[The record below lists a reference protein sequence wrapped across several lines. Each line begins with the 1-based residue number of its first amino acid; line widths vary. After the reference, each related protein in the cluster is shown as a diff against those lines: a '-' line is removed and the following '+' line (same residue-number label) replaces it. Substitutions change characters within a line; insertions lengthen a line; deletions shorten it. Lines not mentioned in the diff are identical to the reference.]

1 MYFQFYNYLY
11 ISILFIHEF
20 IKFYQYYPVF
30 RKYYIETQQY
40 TAFIKVKMSYQ
51 TITVRLIHCTNVQNN
66 K

>member
-30 RKYYIETQQY
+30 RKYYIENQQY
-40 TAFIKVKMSYQ
+40 TAFIKV
-51 TITVRLIHCTNVQNN
+51 
-66 K
+66 

>member
-1 MYFQFYNYLY
+1 MYAQKNKPKQKQKPQKKNKNQKNNYLY

-40 TAFIKVKMSYQ
+40 TAFIKV
-51 TITVRLIHCTNVQNN
+51 
-66 K
+66 